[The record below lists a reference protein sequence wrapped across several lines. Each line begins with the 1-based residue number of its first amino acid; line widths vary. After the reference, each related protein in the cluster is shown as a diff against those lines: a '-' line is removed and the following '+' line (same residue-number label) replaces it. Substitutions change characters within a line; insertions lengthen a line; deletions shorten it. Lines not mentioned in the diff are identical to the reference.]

1 MTRIY
6 LFPGQGSQTPGMGG
20 DLFGLFPEQVAI
32 ADRVLGYSITEL
44 CIDDPRGVLNQT
56 EYTQP
61 ALFVVSALTFLNHL
75 VRTGELPHVVA
86 GHSLGE
92 YSALFAAAA
101 IDFETG
107 LGLVKRR
114 GELMAQAPDGGMA
127 AVIGI
132 DVDTI
137 RAALEREGVGSIDIA
152 NLNSPLQTVLSGP
165 VGDLE
170 RVQSPIERA
179 GAMMFKKLP
188 VSAAFHS
195 RYMAE
200 ASRQFGE
207 FLESVA
213 IGVPRIPVVSNVT
226 GSFHE
231 PRSIKTMLSRQIT
244 EPVRWVDAV
253 STMKR
258 EPEPRFT
265 ELGPGNV
272 LMGLNR
278 RIEME
283 AARASGH

>member
-1 MTRIY
+1 
-6 LFPGQGSQTPGMGG
+6 MGR
-20 DLFGLFPEQVAI
+20 DLFDVFPEQVAI

-44 CIDDPRGVLNQT
+44 CLDDPRGVINQT
-56 EYTQP
+56 EFTQP

-75 VRTGELPHVVA
+75 IRTGELPHIVA

-107 LGLVKRR
+107 VRLVQRR
-114 GELMAQAPDGGMA
+114 GQLMAQAGDGGMA
-127 AVIGI
+127 VVIGI
-132 DVDTI
+132 DVDRI
-137 RAALEREGVGSIDIA
+137 RATLEQEGADSIDIA
-152 NLNSPLQTVLSGP
+152 NFNSPLQTVLSGP
-165 VGDLE
+165 REDLN
-170 RVQSPIERA
+170 RMRLPMERA

-195 RYMAE
+195 RYMAD
-200 ASRQFGE
+200 ASRRFSD
-207 FLESVA
+207 FLDYVDIEA
-213 IGVPRIPVVSNVT
+213 PRIPVVSNVT
-226 GSFHE
+226 AAFHE
-231 PRSIKTMLSRQIT
+231 PLAIKTMLSRQIT
-244 EPVRWVDAV
+244 HPVRWVDAV
-253 STMKR
+253 SMMNR
-258 EPEPRFT
+258 EPAPTFT